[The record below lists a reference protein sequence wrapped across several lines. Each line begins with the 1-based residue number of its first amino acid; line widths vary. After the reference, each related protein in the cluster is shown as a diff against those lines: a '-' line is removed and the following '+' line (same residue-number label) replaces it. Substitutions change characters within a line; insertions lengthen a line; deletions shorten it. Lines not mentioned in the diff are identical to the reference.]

1 MLRSRNRVLAVYGVQ
16 VLLAITAASQ
26 GLRSLVRLGTEADL
40 KAAT

>member
-26 GLRSLVRLGTEADL
+26 SLQSLVRLGAKPEVE
-40 KAAT
+40 